1 MRGYY
6 CKQKGCQ
13 KWDSAPGAPRPAPF
27 SPPGTKRGAGGR
39 AALPHF

>member
-13 KWDSAPGAPRPAPF
+13 KWDSAM
-27 SPPGTKRGAGGR
+27 
-39 AALPHF
+39 AALSHFWQPIARY

>member
-13 KWDSAPGAPRPAPF
+13 KWGNPKAAPYHNLSKKTRQNKKIK
-27 SPPGTKRGAGGR
+27 TN
-39 AALPHF
+39 L